1 MANALPQPEG
11 LAIEFRKLVPTVLL
25 TAAIAF
31 GTSWWNSQM
40 TQNDLRLRLDLL
52 ERRQEE
58 RAGAAAQQAAAIQ
71 QNSIRLAELGVL
83 QTNLAEQMKEIKQEH
98 ERSMKGR

>member
-1 MANALPQPEG
+1 MPAHLPQPEG
-11 LAIEFRKLVPTVLL
+11 LAIEFRKLVPTVVL

-58 RAGAAAQQAAAIQ
+58 RASTVAQQSQAIQ

-83 QTNLAEQMKEIKQEH
+83 TTSLAEQVKDIKQDH
-98 ERSMKGR
+98 EKNLKNK